1 MANALDENWEL
12 LLTLFPLGWEQQAIL
27 SGALERLRGFDS
39 AADLLRV
46 LLLHVGKGYSLR
58 ETVVRGSP
66 MPQRSAR
73 PITGPEPE
81 MPLPEGMET
90 WP

>member
-58 ETVVRGSP
+58 ETVVRARVTEPWRSLARRRLGSSGRLFESF
-66 MPQRSAR
+66 M
-73 PITGPEPE
+73 
-81 MPLPEGMET
+81 
-90 WP
+90 